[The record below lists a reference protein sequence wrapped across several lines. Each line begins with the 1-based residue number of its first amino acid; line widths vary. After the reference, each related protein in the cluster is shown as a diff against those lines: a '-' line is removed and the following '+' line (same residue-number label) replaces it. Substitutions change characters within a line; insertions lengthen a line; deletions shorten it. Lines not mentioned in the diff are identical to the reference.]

1 MTSVRN
7 EASKVASNPAVN
19 ILIRIGD
26 GARGYLFVVMG
37 LLALQIAL
45 GKISGTVDYQGAIA
59 ATADKPLGKFLLIVV
74 LIGLVFYVLWA
85 LAAALFDLLHVGHDL
100 KGLFKRTLLLVNAV
114 IYGLLI
120 PMLVVYISG
129 GSTKTGSQNFNIGRL
144 ASTIFLLPGG
154 KWLVAVVGA
163 ALFIGG
169 LFTILSGFRR
179 NFDNEGSC
187 NFYGAP
193 VAIIICLDDS
203 FSTRQMIDVG
213 TAVGY
218 LVLTAHDFGLA
229 TCPIG
234 LIADYCDE
242 IKDLLNIPENKKV
255 VIGIALGYPDRE
267 NLMSQFRSSRTD
279 VTELVRWI

>member
-129 GSTKTGSQNFNIGRL
+129 GSTKTGSQNFNIRAVSKHHFFTSGRQM
-144 ASTIFLLPGG
+144 A
-154 KWLVAVVGA
+154 
-163 ALFIGG
+163 
-169 LFTILSGFRR
+169 
-179 NFDNEGSC
+179 GSC
-187 NFYGAP
+187 CGCGTFYRWIVLRSCRGFVVISIMKE
-193 VAIIICLDDS
+193 VAI
-203 FSTRQMIDVG
+203 FMGHR
-213 TAVGY
+213 
-218 LVLTAHDFGLA
+218 
-229 TCPIG
+229 
-234 LIADYCDE
+234 
-242 IKDLLNIPENKKV
+242 LL
-255 VIGIALGYPDRE
+255 LS
-267 NLMSQFRSSRTD
+267 MSG
-279 VTELVRWI
+279 